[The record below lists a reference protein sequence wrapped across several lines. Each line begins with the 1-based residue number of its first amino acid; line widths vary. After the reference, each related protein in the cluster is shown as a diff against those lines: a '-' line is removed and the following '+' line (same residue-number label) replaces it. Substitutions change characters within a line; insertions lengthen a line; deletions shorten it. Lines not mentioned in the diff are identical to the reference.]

1 MNPPSR
7 SLVDFVQAPVL
18 VGDPDG
24 RAVYVNPAFEAAFAL
39 DSESIVGMPVANL
52 FEGGGREVVLSAVAQ
67 VCTPENDQ
75 SARFGVRV
83 GERGFL
89 GVASAVEA
97 EAGRVGVILL
107 LTPEPPG
114 EGRLQSFRREI
125 LTPLDELAGCFDRIA
140 EWVGGQGSEEC
151 ELAMEDGIRA
161 IERMRK
167 WSSDVAAR
175 LSNEKEDDL
184 GGDDEDF

>member
-1 MNPPSR
+1 MNPGSR

-24 RAVYVNPAFEAAFAL
+24 RAVYVNPAFEKAFNLGA
-39 DSESIVGMPVANL
+39 EVAVGMPLANL

-67 VCTPENDQ
+67 VCSTE
-75 SARFGVRV
+75 SGEAARFGVRV
-83 GERGFL
+83 GEQGFL
-89 GVASAVEA
+89 GVASAVEV

-107 LTPEPPG
+107 LTPEPQG

-125 LTPLDELAGCFDRIA
+125 LAPLDEIAGCFDRIA
-140 EWVGGQGSEEC
+140 EWVGGAGAEHC

-167 WSSDVAAR
+167 WSSDVASR
-175 LSNEKEDDL
+175 LGNERED
-184 GGDDEDF
+184 GDDAA